1 VPFQQQRQRRDCR
14 DSNPVFAL
22 MDRFRNAGQSG
33 VRNHRHDCD
42 RATGIFALLS
52 RWLAFDSTDP
62 DLRTLGAEAPYVA
75 TSHTRLRH
83 FAPIVIRRN
92 GPEWAVLQCEHVFPV
107 AFNSARRA
115 HRRHA
120 LTSNALERGTNI
132 GLRKVARKG
141 RFRPTQKCVGGAGAP
156 CPQSALPS
164 PSFSASQR
172 VASAGRWV
180 LGYAFAAR
188 LSRCME
194 GALQQTTTR
203 RMAGR
208 GISSH
213 DLSPP

>member
-141 RFRPTQKCVGGAGAP
+141 DRFRPTQKCVGGT
-156 CPQSALPS
+156 SAERVRYCGTWGTAFTMARRSAAVKPS
-164 PSFSASQR
+164 
-172 VASAGRWV
+172 W
-180 LGYAFAAR
+180 
-188 LSRCME
+188 
-194 GALQQTTTR
+194 
-203 RMAGR
+203 
-208 GISSH
+208 
-213 DLSPP
+213 